1 MSLARKEPGVIQS
14 LSLEF
19 GLLRFGM
26 RYLAQVKREWRF
38 KQVSLLVY
46 TAAGLFGSSSLLL
59 PTKTALK
66 RSNCKCG

>member
-19 GLLRFGM
+19 GSLRFGM

-46 TAAGLFGSSSLLL
+46 TAAGLFGSSSGYQFRIAVDSLELVVV
-59 PTKTALK
+59 
-66 RSNCKCG
+66 